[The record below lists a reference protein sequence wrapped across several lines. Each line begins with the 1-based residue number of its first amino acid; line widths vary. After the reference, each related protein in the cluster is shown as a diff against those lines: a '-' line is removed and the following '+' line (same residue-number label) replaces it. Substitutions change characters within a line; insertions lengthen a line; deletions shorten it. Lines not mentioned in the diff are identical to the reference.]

1 MTIISLKGNTKN
13 TPKCERSYPI
23 QYFYES
29 ENRDKLKD
37 VNVYEL
43 IRPFD
48 SMLEQIFNINLK
60 KEIYDVD
67 LGEGYC
73 NIILNPQYQSKQI
86 KFEQLYN
93 FLMYN
98 GKPKD
103 NQCVA
108 EEFIDDIYY
117 RMFFDIEP
125 KTDKEGEEDEEEDK
139 QKTVEIIPIEDIK

>member
-1 MTIISLKGNTKN
+1 MTIISLKGHAKN

-23 QYFYES
+23 QYFS
-29 ENRDKLKD
+29 EPENKDKLKD

-48 SMLEQIFNINLK
+48 SMLEQIFSINLK

-67 LGEGYC
+67 MGEGYC
-73 NIILNPQYQSKQI
+73 NVILNPQYQSKQI
-86 KFEQLYN
+86 KFEQLYD

-98 GKPKD
+98 GKPKA

-125 KTDKEGEEDEEEDK
+125 KKRQKGEKEDK
-139 QKTVEIIPIEDIK
+139 QATVEIIPIEEIK